1 MIIDIKT
8 HTPSK
13 SEHYLLDTNIWLFL
27 YCPIGNSKSHI
38 ISKYSSFYHKLLKA
52 KSTLYTT
59 SLILS
64 EFINRYLRMD
74 CRINEKIPTDRYKS
88 DYRPSPAFSETF
100 KIIEQTVKGK
110 ILNQVKCLDDEMSK
124 MSFDQILDDSRR
136 SDFNDAYVSNLV
148 KDKGIN
154 ILTDDHDFSKLV
166 RNHKIFTGNPRS
178 LNLNKQK
185 HQSTVR

>member
-1 MIIDIKT
+1 MIIDIRK
-8 HTPSK
+8 HNPSG

-27 YCPIGNSKSHI
+27 YCPIGNYGEDI
-38 ISKYSSFYHKLLKA
+38 VSKYSFFYNKLLKA
-52 KSTLYTT
+52 HSTLYTT

-64 EFINRYLRMD
+64 EFINAYLRMD
-74 CRINEKIPTDRYKS
+74 CKINKIPRDKYKI

-124 MSFDQILDDSRR
+124 MSFDQVLHDSHR

-154 ILTDDHDFSKLV
+154 MLTDDHDFSRLV
-166 RNHKIFTGNPRS
+166 RNHKIFTGNPKS
-178 LNLNKQK
+178 LRLNKQIK
-185 HQSTVR
+185 TVISG